1 MKSCNKS
8 HRIYKVVRKDLLAS
22 FVSLSSYFAH
32 CVFKEP
38 ASAGSLGEMDSCRH
52 SRSLPV
58 SGCSLLTGLLLLFPF
73 SERAGLASER
83 VALPRRLT
91 VLQSEWTQTSREHAG
106 VWWFSPLFV
115 LEPRATGCSEWP
127 WLANVPL
134 LWDLKLEEM
143 KGYDKW
149 SFGPPVGRK
158 KRFYS
163 EIICL
168 DKAIKNGLW
177 FTW

>member
-38 ASAGSLGEMDSCRH
+38 ASAGGLGEMDSC
-52 SRSLPV
+52 SLPV

-91 VLQSEWTQTSREHAG
+91 VLQSE
-106 VWWFSPLFV
+106 
-115 LEPRATGCSEWP
+115 
-127 WLANVPL
+127 
-134 LWDLKLEEM
+134 
-143 KGYDKW
+143 
-149 SFGPPVGRK
+149 
-158 KRFYS
+158 
-163 EIICL
+163 
-168 DKAIKNGLW
+168 
-177 FTW
+177 